1 MTAVTREPR
10 EPSTLRFLGRA
21 LVRPIYARL
30 GVLPEVA
37 SGMQAAA
44 ELTRPPQE

>member
-1 MTAVTREPR
+1 VAGGVLFALQLPR
-10 EPSTLRFLGRA
+10 LRP

-37 SGMQAAA
+37 RGMQAAA
-44 ELTRPPQE
+44 EWTRPPQE